1 MRKWLSYLMAVAV
14 AGAFLG
20 CVTFSE
26 RGNTNTKIQV
36 KENPSGTHVKVH
48 SNQKV
53 K

>member
-20 CVTFSE
+20 CVTWSE
-26 RGNTNTKIQV
+26 RGNTKVQV
-36 KENPSGTHVKVH
+36 KNNPSGTSVKVH
-48 SNQKV
+48 GNHKD